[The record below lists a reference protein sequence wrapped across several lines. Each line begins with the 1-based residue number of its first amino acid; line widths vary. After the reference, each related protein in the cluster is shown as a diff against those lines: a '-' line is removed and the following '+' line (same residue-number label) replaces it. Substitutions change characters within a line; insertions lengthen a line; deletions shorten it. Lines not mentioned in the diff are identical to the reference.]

1 MRIIQIVIGTTC
13 LLNMLGASSGPGFYV
28 FALSGDRQIGAP
40 GKLLAEPL
48 VARLTDEAGNGVLD
62 QVLVFNAHHG
72 AELID
77 DAGNEST
84 TLVLH
89 TDSRGD
95 AAVELRLAPDAAA
108 NPQIVR
114 VSSAVTAR
122 PAVFSFRGDG
132 TVPSPEPS
140 LMKHSAQE
148 KDYEY

>member
-1 MRIIQIVIGTTC
+1 MQIIRIVFGTTC
-13 LLNMLGASSGPGFYV
+13 LLNLLGSNTGPGFYV

-40 GKLLAEPL
+40 GQLLAEPL

-62 QVLVFNAHHG
+62 QALVFNVHHG
-72 AELID
+72 GELID

-108 NPQIVR
+108 NPPIVR
-114 VSSAVTAR
+114 VFSAVTAR

-132 TVPSPEPS
+132 TVPAPEPS
-140 LMKHSAQE
+140 LMNLSAQE
-148 KDYEY
+148 KDYAH